1 MDAIALCC
9 PVCEGRQVVE
19 PGFYHDADPA
29 EVVTCRSCAG
39 QGFVIHVQVDE
50 RGGAAV
56 PSDAE
61 IEQEAAQMQR
71 ARNAS

>member
-1 MDAIALCC
+1 MDAIALLC

-19 PGFYHDADPA
+19 PGFYHDVDPS
-29 EVVTCRSCAG
+29 EIVSCRSCGG
-39 QGFVIHVQVDE
+39 QGFVIHVAVDE
-50 RGGAAV
+50 RAVSAV
-56 PSDAE
+56 PTDAE